1 MPNLVAPFTKMNGA
15 GNDFVVLDN
24 RFLFFSDD
32 ELVALAQRYC
42 PRRTGVG
49 ADGLLALNAPD
60 EEGADYHM
68 RYVNADGSWARM
80 CGNGARCLA
89 RFARS
94 AGIGEGEGTATL
106 TFDSDAGRYTAAV
119 PERVDAA
126 VRLHVPPPRDYG
138 PRTLAD
144 GTEVV
149 YVWTGTDHAIVFVD
163 DLDAVDVVTR
173 GAAIRRDPAFA
184 PAGANANFVEVSE
197 KTARAKVGN
206 VRVRTF
212 EKGVEGETLACGT
225 GALAAAVAS
234 HLTRRV
240 QATWINVVMPGGK
253 LQVTFQRG
261 GTSEHSGIQDLTLS
275 GPAETVY
282 QGTLDVDVPTLTA
295 A

>member
-1 MPNLVAPFTKMNGA
+1 MPNLVVPFTKMNGA

-138 PRTLAD
+138 RRTLAD

-149 YVWTGTDHAIVFVD
+149 YVWTGTDHAVVFVD
-163 DLDAVDVVTR
+163 DLGAVDIATL
-173 GAAIRRDPAFA
+173 GAMIRRDPAFA

-240 QATWINVVMPGGK
+240 QATWINVAMPGGT

-261 GTSEHSGIQDLTLS
+261 GASEHSGIRDLTLS

-282 QGTLDVDVPTLTA
+282 QGTLDVDVSSLGK
-295 A
+295 